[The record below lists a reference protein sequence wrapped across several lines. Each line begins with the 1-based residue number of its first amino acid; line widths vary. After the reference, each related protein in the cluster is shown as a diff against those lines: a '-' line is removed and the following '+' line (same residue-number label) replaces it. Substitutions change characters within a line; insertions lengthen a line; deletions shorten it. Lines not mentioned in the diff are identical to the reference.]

1 MEKTAIKRI
10 AMCVVILFTLFAV
23 GFGAVVKRNA
33 EMETDET
40 QNVEAEI
47 TEKQNA
53 EIKTA
58 ETQNVETKIT
68 KTQATETYD
77 TEAANTETTDAET
90 SDSEDLGARPQETES
105 PHCPIL
111 AKMPSDMYQYTD
123 VGDKKSENEKY
134 RYLHSLGLADGG
146 SVVFASEESYLIFDT
161 ASGTYGFLSERGEV
175 IAPFGYE
182 EAYPF
187 HEGTACVRVD
197 DKFGYIGM
205 DGETVLPFIYD
216 RATPFSEGLAYFV
229 IGDAY
234 GFMDEAGKP
243 VFYLDCESVSS
254 FREGRAYIS
263 KDGKYGYI
271 DSTGTVVIE
280 PAYDDA
286 TYFKNGAAI
295 VRKGGFYGA
304 IGPDGEEILPTVFEK
319 ILNEDGAF
327 LYGKKGEA
335 VQCFDLSGN
344 MILEGNFEWV
354 GLTEGCFIYYIWE
367 SGKYGMADD
376 KGNVIC
382 KAEFDSIYK
391 VPGHELAVV
400 RSGEQGEIIDFS
412 GEAIVSFDCEWFG
425 DVTESYVKI
434 RRDGKSGVIDLGG
447 NPVVETKYDSIT
459 LYEDGAMLLKKDG
472 STILRNADGRQI
484 LSGYE
489 VIRRIGNS
497 YEFEAH
503 EQGGKSGY
511 GFADSEGRIILEP
524 IYYDMTLFH
533 ESPLIFGSENIAIVG
548 EKDQPNDSIVLTAPL
563 EKDSLFEETFVNEV
577 TPGSVFYQCANADTF
592 LEEGFY
598 DSSEQIDLQSL
609 NAHKTRRRLYGN
621 VDGGTHL
628 YLSVESYD
636 WMWYEDYYALLGEE
650 AAKKEIPSVY
660 GNYLWGGYM
669 SGLWYDG
676 QEQKF
681 VQGRSWHYGGSG
693 NLNGC
698 ELLKEQNGSIAV
710 TDSWVYSYDR
720 YEGVTT
726 YTVNDKEATEEEYEA
741 MLARYRR
748 IEVLE

>member
-1 MEKTAIKRI
+1 MKIDTIKRI
-10 AMCVVILFTLFAV
+10 GMCAVLLFVLFAV
-23 GFGAVVKRNA
+23 GFGAVVKHNA
-33 EMETDET
+33 EIKPDET
-40 QNVEAEI
+40 QNAEI
-47 TEKQNA
+47 E
-53 EIKTA
+53 TA
-58 ETQNVETKIT
+58 KIQNVEATT
-68 KTQATETYD
+68 TETLDTEAKTTEVYD
-77 TEAANTETTDAET
+77 TETADTETADAET
-90 SDSEDLGARPQETES
+90 SDLGNSDEKDSDSELQETNG
-105 PHCPIL
+105 PQYPIL
-111 AKMPSDMYQYTD
+111 AKMPSDMYKYTD

-134 RYLHSLGLADGG
+134 RYLNSLGLADGG

-161 ASGTYGFLSERGEV
+161 ASGTYGFLSERGEI

-216 RATPFSEGLAYFV
+216 RATPFSEGLAYFA
-229 IGDAY
+229 IGDTY
-234 GFMDEAGKP
+234 GFMDESGAP

-254 FREGRAYIS
+254 FHEGRAYIF

-271 DSTGTVVIE
+271 DSTSTVVIE
-280 PAYDDA
+280 PSYDDA
-286 TYFKNGAAI
+286 TYFKNGVAI
-295 VRKGGFYGA
+295 VRKGGFYGV

-319 ILNEDGAF
+319 VSNEDGAF
-327 LYGKKGEA
+327 LYGKKGQT

-354 GLTEGCFIYYIWE
+354 RLMEGCFIYIGE
-367 SGKYGMADD
+367 SGKFGMADD

-382 KAEFDSIYK
+382 KAVFDSIVK
-391 VPGHELAVV
+391 VPKQNLAVV
-400 RSGEQGEIIDFS
+400 RAGEQGEIIDFS
-412 GEAIVSFDCEWFG
+412 DEAIVSFDCEWFG

-459 LYEDGAMLLKKDG
+459 LCEDGAMLLKKDG
-472 STILRNADGRQI
+472 STTLRNADGQQI

-489 VIRRIGNS
+489 VIRRLGNS
-497 YEFEAH
+497 YEIKASG
-503 EQGGKSGY
+503 QGGKSGY
-511 GFADSEGRIILEP
+511 GFADLDGKIILEP
-524 IYYDMTLFH
+524 IYYDVTLFH
-533 ESPLIFGSENIAIVG
+533 ESPLIFGSDNIAVVG

-592 LEEGFY
+592 FEEGFG

-621 VDGGTHL
+621 VDGSTHL

-650 AAKKEIPSVY
+650 AAKQETPSVY
-660 GNYLWGGYM
+660 GNYLWGGYE
-669 SGLWYDG
+669 SSLWYDG

-693 NLNGC
+693 NFNGC
-698 ELLKEQNGSIAV
+698 ELLKEKNGGISV
-710 TDSWVYSYDR
+710 TDSWVYAYDR
-720 YEGVTT
+720 YESVTT

-741 MLARYRR
+741 MLTRYRR
-748 IEVLE
+748 LEILE